1 MCRKQKNLGNRN
13 VYKEIYSVIRQA
25 THISHYFK
33 VQNINEVMK
42 QISEIYDDFETEK
55 ARYYFT
61 LTDQNII
68 MDDTI
73 NIECLF
79 ENEIINLPLFLTFD
93 TNNYVGY
100 LRSRPSTNLTKLSDN
115 EDTFS
120 MVINLKYPLESVLRT
135 LVHELNHAYENFYFF
150 KSKQQVMRE
159 KTKVFKTKNLDK
171 NNPNYKSIM
180 YLNDISELRARLAE
194 LNLVFNKYLNPAAME
209 QLSKKTKVPISG
221 IIDAMIEQVYD
232 QTYSL
237 LTPKSLFYMYRQV
250 YKKIQENA
258 TTTQNIF
265 LDNPQ
270 DEPDLNS

>member
-1 MCRKQKNLGNRN
+1 
-13 VYKEIYSVIRQA
+13 
-25 THISHYFK
+25 
-33 VQNINEVMK
+33 
-42 QISEIYDDFETEK
+42 
-55 ARYYFT
+55 
-61 LTDQNII
+61 
-68 MDDTI
+68 
-73 NIECLF
+73 
-79 ENEIINLPLFLTFD
+79 
-93 TNNYVGY
+93 
-100 LRSRPSTNLTKLSDN
+100 
-115 EDTFS
+115 
-120 MVINLKYPLESVLRT
+120 
-135 LVHELNHAYENFYFF
+135 
-150 KSKQQVMRE
+150 
-159 KTKVFKTKNLDK
+159 
-171 NNPNYKSIM
+171 M

>member
-1 MCRKQKNLGNRN
+1 M
-13 VYKEIYSVIRQA
+13 IRQA

-100 LRSRPSTNLTKLSDN
+100 LRSRPSINLTKLSDN

-171 NNPNYKSIM
+171 NNSNYKSIM